1 MTVPVPPV
9 IPGDPAGMRNLA
21 QVLRG
26 QAGKT
31 SGAQANVDGAA
42 GSMVF
47 EGPAGER
54 FRSRMR
60 AVTAGLDSV
69 VSGLGEVAGQLERA
83 ADEVEASQ
91 RAHDAAVRENE
102 REAQVQARVSR

>member
-21 QVLRG
+21 QTLRG
-26 QAGKT
+26 EARQAG
-31 SGAQANVDGAA
+31 SAQANIDGAT

-47 EGPAGER
+47 EGPAGDR
-54 FRSRMR
+54 LRSRMR
-60 AVTAGLDSV
+60 SVTGELDGV
-69 VSGLGEVAGQLERA
+69 VSGLADVAGELERA

-91 RAHDAAVRENE
+91 RAHDAAVQENA
-102 REAQVQARVSR
+102 REAQLQVG